1 MGTELA
7 LILGAQTAAAHTV
20 DETAKDFVSLLQK
33 FGEGLEDDVD
43 PLAFSAIAAFG
54 DGLKSWF
61 EAAKPVG
68 EGLKNYAEALAS
80 VDSTT
85 AATEEKVA
93 RRFSSVPSAAYS
105 AMATLMGGEQ

>member
-1 MGTELA
+1 MVTELA

-54 DGLKSWF
+54 DGLNDL
-61 EAAKPVG
+61 EMAAAVG
-68 EGLKNYAEALAS
+68 YFVAMGNGHPDLLARADFIAPAAADDGIARAL
-80 VDSTT
+80 
-85 AATEEKVA
+85 
-93 RRFSSVPSAAYS
+93 
-105 AMATLMGGEQ
+105 EQLEIL